1 MTMNIYKIHVR
12 QMLGEELYY
21 VAATSFDGAV
31 AALLKTYSGADNS
44 DVIQPDAVQAIAIL
58 GRSTATYPTFILA
71 AQDWD
76 AVALGPEPAV
86 DIATAMTGDTMLC
99 IDCGQPFK
107 SLKRHIRTTH
117 GLTPEEY
124 RERWKLPVDYP
135 MVAPNYSAV
144 RSQLAKDNGLGT
156 R

>member
-1 MTMNIYKIHVR
+1 MTDDKTYDEMILAGVIRLTEVWMQHQPSLDLQAIPN
-12 QMLGEELYY
+12 
-21 VAATSFDGAV
+21 VAATFYR
-31 AALLKTYSGADNS
+31 ALNEMDFEVRAGTD
-44 DVIQPDAVQAIAIL
+44 
-58 GRSTATYPTFILA
+58 
-71 AQDWD
+71 
-76 AVALGPEPAV
+76 PEPAV